1 MKLCITCA
9 FFVILVSCK
18 TDGSKK
24 AEIAEA
30 ETNIRELP
38 PKDVVTD
45 GDREI
50 DVYDFAGFERFL
62 HRQDDKTYVINFWA
76 TWCKPCVA
84 ELPYFERLRKEYADK
99 KVEVVLVSLDMH
111 GTFEKKLLPFV
122 REKKLESE
130 VIVLDDPKQ
139 NDWISKVNEEW
150 SGAIPATLIYN
161 KTNRAFYESSLTYED
176 LENNL
181 KALIDTK

>member
-1 MKLCITCA
+1 MKLHITCA
-9 FFVILVSCK
+9 FFVILISCK

-24 AEIAEA
+24 VEIAEA
-30 ETNIRELP
+30 ETSIGELP

-45 GDREI
+45 GDLQIR
-50 DVYDFAGFERFL
+50 VYDFAGFERFL
-62 HRQDDKTYVINFWA
+62 HKKDDKIYVINFWA

-84 ELPYFERLRKEYADK
+84 ELPYFERLQKEYANRG
-99 KVEVVLVSLDMH
+99 VEVVLVSLDMP

-122 REKKLESE
+122 SEKKLESR
-130 VIVLDDPKQ
+130 VVVLDDPKQ
-139 NDWISKVNEEW
+139 NEWIPKVNAEW

-161 KTNRAFYESSLTYED
+161 RSKRVFYESALTYED

-181 KALIDTK
+181 KALKDTK

>member
-1 MKLCITCA
+1 MKLHITCA
-9 FFVILVSCK
+9 FFVILISCK

-30 ETNIRELP
+30 GETVRKLP
-38 PKDVVTD
+38 PKEVVTD
-45 GDREI
+45 GDLEI
-50 DVYDFAGFERFL
+50 DVYDFAGFEQFL
-62 HRQDDKTYVINFWA
+62 HRQDGKTYVVNFWA

-84 ELPYFERLRKEYADK
+84 ELPYFERLGREYADK
-99 KVEVVLVSLDMH
+99 GVEVVLVSLDLH

-122 REKKLESE
+122 REKKLESQ

-139 NDWISKVNEEW
+139 NDWIPQVNEAW
-150 SGAIPATLIYN
+150 SGAIPATLMYN
-161 KTNRAFYESSLTYED
+161 KTNRMFYESSLTYED
-176 LENNL
+176 MENNL